1 MPFLT
6 GRDVNLQLVLPSAV
20 KYWIKNAGSKTAL
33 ALINSEEKTVSFDL
47 MVFNERRKISLNA
60 YEVQILM
67 KE

>member
-1 MPFLT
+1 MKIQNDT
-6 GRDVNLQLVLPSAV
+6 GVTYAANTNRYSNTQ
-20 KYWIKNAGSKTAL
+20 NAGSKTAL